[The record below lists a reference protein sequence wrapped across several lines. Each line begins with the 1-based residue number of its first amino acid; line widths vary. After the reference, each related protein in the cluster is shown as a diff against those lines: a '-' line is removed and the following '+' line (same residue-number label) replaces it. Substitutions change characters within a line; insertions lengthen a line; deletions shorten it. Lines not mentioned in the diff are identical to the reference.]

1 MNTRNNLI
9 LLFTNGQ
16 FRDKTTEIDLCE
28 YNSYTQRYDIEF
40 HNTNKVYSYG
50 YNSVLWYRKPKCIS
64 PEIVKISHGE
74 TELFNVDSIYVFN
87 DEYWHIVFSG
97 NPNIKERTYHKS
109 ELNIEFSCLENQ
121 EARNVFN
128 YLKSIANEISVKTE
142 DDHKILANQ
151 YSSLEKYISEDT
163 VAAKYLKSA
172 PIKSKVYNGVVIFPF
187 GSNASQTQAVYNALE
202 NDISVIEGPPGT
214 GKTQTILNIIANLVI
229 RGRNVEIVSNNNS
242 ATENVYEK
250 LCKYGYGFI
259 VAPLGKDE
267 NKSKFI
273 DAQTGTYPDLTSWNI
288 EAEDYLRTTNR
299 INEISA
305 QLNDIFN
312 NQRKLAELKHELSSI
327 ETEKVYF
334 DKYCEE
340 NDIPDIVPRRK
351 VKSDKTL
358 NLWLKLEGKTQVLL
372 YQKILFF
379 IYYPR
384 KHKGVLDAE
393 TEIIIAALKKSYYPR
408 RITELN
414 DQITETEELLEGE
427 NSKDLLKEY
436 IALSQTV
443 FKYHLY
449 KKYDTR
455 TDRRIFRKEELWQR
469 PREFVAEYP
478 VILSTTYSSR
488 SSLGK
493 DHVYDYVIMDE
504 ASQVDVATG
513 TLAMSCAR
521 NAVIV
526 GDRKQLPNVVTETD
540 KQKTKQIFDIYN
552 IDEGYDFSKHSF
564 LDSICKMIPD
574 IKTTL
579 LREHY
584 RCHPKIIEFCNQK
597 FYDGQLIIM
606 TEDKGETDVMKV
618 YKTNIGNHARGR
630 YSQRQIDEITNH
642 ILPDI
647 TETDIGIITPYRDQV
662 KAIKEEVDN
671 NILTATVHK
680 FQGKEKD
687 VIIMS
692 TVDDV
697 ITEFSDDANLINVAV
712 SRAVNK
718 FRIIVNPDK
727 QNQNTNIGDLVRY
740 IEHNNFEVVDSDINS
755 IFDYLYIQYQE
766 KKKKY
771 LDNGKRVS
779 IYDSE
784 NLMYNFLTELLHEQ
798 EYDNLGVIS
807 HLSLRELL
815 KNKDKLTEDELLYV
829 SREGTHV
836 DFMIY
841 NRVSKM
847 PVLGIEVDG
856 FNYHKK
862 GTKQHERDIMKD
874 AIFEKYQLPLI
885 RLKTNGSGE
894 KKIIIKRL
902 NTIFNKELQ

>member
-1 MNTRNNLI
+1 MNSKKNLI
-9 LLFTNGQ
+9 LLYSNGQ
-16 FRDKTTEIDLCE
+16 LRDKTAEIERCE
-28 YNSYTQRYDIEF
+28 YNSYTQRYDIKF
-40 HNTNKVYSYG
+40 YNSNRVYPYG
-50 YNSVLWYRKPKCIS
+50 YNSVEWYRNPKCIS
-64 PEIVKISHGE
+64 PEVVKISHGDIV
-74 TELFNVDSIYVFN
+74 LFNIESIYVFN
-87 DEYWHIVFSG
+87 DEYWHVIFSG
-97 NPNIKERTYHKS
+97 NPDIKERTYHKRD
-109 ELNIEFSCLENQ
+109 LKIEFSCLESAQ
-121 EARNVFN
+121 AKSVFN

-142 DDHKILANQ
+142 DDNKILANQ
-151 YSSLEKYISEDT
+151 YASLENYIGEDT
-163 VAAKYLKSA
+163 VAAKYLNPA
-172 PIKSKVYNGVVIFPF
+172 PLESKTFSGTVIFPF

-202 NDISVIEGPPGT
+202 NNISIIEGPPGT

-267 NKSKFI
+267 NKTRFI
-273 DAQTGTYPDLTSWNI
+273 ETQTGTYPDLTDWNI
-288 EAEDYLRTTNR
+288 KVEDYLNANNR
-299 INEISA
+299 IAEVSS
-305 QLNDIFN
+305 QLNDIFD

-351 VKSDKTL
+351 VKSDKIL
-358 NLWLKLEGKTQVLL
+358 NLWMKLENSSRVSLYHKVRFLL
-372 YQKILFF
+372 C
-379 IYYPR
+379 YPR
-384 KHKGVLDAE
+384 KSKTILDEE
-393 TEIIIAALKKSYYPR
+393 TERIIAAIKKSYYPR
-408 RITELN
+408 KVSELCEH
-414 DQITETEELLEGE
+414 IAETEKLMEGE
-427 NSKDLLKEY
+427 NSKELLDEFT
-436 IALSQTV
+436 ALSQKV

-449 KKYDTR
+449 NEYGKR
-455 TDRRIFRKEELWQR
+455 NNRRIFEKDDLWKKS
-469 PREFVAEYP
+469 REFVNEYP
-478 VILSTTYSSR
+478 VVLSTTYSSR

-493 DHVYDYVIMDE
+493 GHIYDYVIMDE

-526 GDRKQLPNVVTETD
+526 GDRKQLPNVVTEVD
-540 KQKTKQIFDIYN
+540 KQKTKQIFDMYN
-552 IDEGYDFSKHSF
+552 INEGYDFSEHSF
-564 LDSICKMIPD
+564 LDSVCRLLPD
-574 IKTTL
+574 VKTTL

-597 FYDGQLIIM
+597 FYNGQLIIM
-606 TEDKGETDVMKV
+606 TEDNGEMDVMKV

-647 TETDIGIITPYRDQV
+647 SDKDIGIITPYRDQV
-662 KAIKEEVDN
+662 KAITEQVDS

-718 FRIIVNPDK
+718 FRMVVNPDE
-727 QNQNTNIGDLVRY
+727 QNKNTNIGDLVQY
-740 IEHNNFEVVDSDINS
+740 IERNNFEVVESDINS

-766 KKKKY
+766 EKKKY
-771 LDNGKRVS
+771 LDSSKKISV
-779 IYDSE
+779 YDSE
-784 NLMYNFLTELLHEQ
+784 NLMYKFLTELLQEQ
-798 EYDNLGVIS
+798 GYHNLGVIS
-807 HLSLRELL
+807 HLSLRELF
-815 KNKDKLTEDELLYV
+815 KNKDKLTEEELLYI
-829 SREGTHV
+829 SRESTHV

-841 NRVSKM
+841 NKLSKM

-856 FNYHKK
+856 FNYHKE

-874 AIFEKYQLPLI
+874 TIFEKYGLPLL
-885 RLKTNGSGE
+885 RLKTNGSRE
-894 KKIIIKRL
+894 KEIITEKL
-902 NTIFNKELQ
+902 NSIYQHY